1 MGTHLFNRH
10 TTWTVFVSLLVA
22 LGLGACSDV
31 SNAPAPPAGPAA
43 LTITTDATLPPGTS
57 TIPYTIALAA
67 AGGTQPY
74 GWSIV
79 PGVGGGQP
87 APGLTM
93 NSSGV
98 ISGIPTTPSSNP
110 GETRRYR
117 VVDSSQPQQSF
128 EKDLTIAINAL
139 QQPQISLPATLPSG
153 VVGTPYSATLTAS
166 GGTSPYTTWS
176 VTPPLPTGLTLTPSG
191 TTATVTG
198 SLAAPY
204 NVQHTF
210 SVTDSFSPTPQTGT
224 RNFFVTFTAAPIDLQ
239 ISPPLTL
246 PPGTVSVF
254 YSHQLPAAGGTGT
267 LTWSL
272 AGTSPNPL
280 LPGLSLTPGGLLSGT
295 PSSPIRTN
303 YTMKFRVQDSA
314 IPADFDE
321 ETFTITTSLP
331 TGPTITTT
339 TLTDAV
345 FNVPYSK
352 TILVNNGTQPFIW
365 GVIAGSLPPGLSITS
380 NTISFTPACCT
391 TGTFDFTVRVTDDNG
406 QLDDQPLRLKIVA
419 PPPPSITPF
428 TLQNGTVNALYPTMQ
443 LAATGGVTPY
453 INWSVTPALPS
464 GLQFNILGPG
474 IISGTPLSSSPE
486 TSYSFTV
493 TDSTLPLGQTSPP
506 IIRSLTVNAAVT
518 ISDPSPLLIIGTA
531 GQTYTAGSPLTT
543 LTASGGTGSGYHNW
557 VVTPALPTGLVL
569 GNTTGAITGMAT
581 TAAPAAN
588 YTFSVQDSSN
598 NPGTK
603 QLSLAV
609 NAALTIND
617 PSPLPIIGTAGQT
630 YTAGSPMTTLTA
642 SGGTGGY
649 HNWLVTPTL
658 PTGLALDNTT
668 GAITGMAT
676 TAAPAAN
683 YLFSVQDSSNQTVSR
698 LLSLAIN

>member
-10 TTWTVFVSLLVA
+10 TIWTVFFSLLVA

-31 SNAPAPPAGPAA
+31 SNAPAPAAGPAA
-43 LTITTDATLPPGTS
+43 LTITTDATLPNGTA
-57 TIPYTIALAA
+57 TILYTTTLAA
-67 AGGTQPY
+67 AGGKQPY

-79 PGVGGGQP
+79 QGAQP

-93 NSSGV
+93 GSDGV
-98 ISGIPTTPSSNP
+98 ISGTPTNTTT
-110 GETRRYR
+110 GVTRRYR
-117 VVDSSQPQQSF
+117 VVDSSQPTQSF

-139 QQPQISLPATLPSG
+139 PQPRISLPATLPSG
-153 VVGTPYSATLTAS
+153 VVGVAYSATLTAS
-166 GGTSPYTTWS
+166 DGTEPYTTWS
-176 VTPPLPTGLTLTPSG
+176 VTPDLPAGLTLTPSG
-191 TTATVTG
+191 STASITG

-210 SVTDSFSPTPQTGT
+210 SVTDSFSPTSQTGAKSY
-224 RNFFVTFTAAPIDLQ
+224 FVTFTAAPIDLQ

-246 PPGTVSVF
+246 PPGTVSQS
-254 YSHQLPAAGGTGT
+254 YSHPLKADGGTGT

-280 LPGLSLTPGGLLSGT
+280 LPGLSLTPGGLLSGI
-295 PSSPIRTN
+295 PSSPRTN

-331 TGPTITTT
+331 AAPNITTT
-339 TLTDAV
+339 SSSLLPNGTFKLPYSRTLQASGGVPPFVWSFTGGSPFPNWLNLNPSTGEISGTPNATGTFN
-345 FNVPYSK
+345 FNVQV
-352 TILVNNGTQPFIW
+352 TDNLNQPDPT
-365 GVIAGSLPPGLSITS
+365 PPSLSIT
-380 NTISFTPACCT
+380 
-391 TGTFDFTVRVTDDNG
+391 
-406 QLDDQPLRLKIVA
+406 IVA
-419 PPPPSITPF
+419 QNPPTITPF
-428 TLQNGTVNALYPTMQ
+428 TLQNGTVNQTYPSIQ
-443 LAATGGVTPY
+443 LAATGGITPY
-453 INWSVTPALPS
+453 INWTVTPALPS
-464 GLQFNILGPG
+464 GLQFNVLGPG
-474 IISGTPLSSSPE
+474 IISGTPLSASPA
-486 TSYSFTV
+486 TDYSFTV
-493 TDSTLPLGQTSPP
+493 TDSTLPSGNTSPP

-518 ISDPSPLLIIGTA
+518 INNPSPLPSGTV

-557 VVTPALPTGLVL
+557 LVTPALPTGLVL
-569 GNTTGAITGMAT
+569 DNTTGAITGTPT
-581 TAAPAAN
+581 TGAPAAN

-609 NAALTIND
+609 NAVLTIND
-617 PSPLPIIGTAGQT
+617 PSPLLIVGTAGQT
-630 YTAGSPMTTLTA
+630 YTAGSPLTTLTA

-649 HNWLVTPTL
+649 HNWLVTPAL
-658 PTGLALDNTT
+658 PAGLDLDNTT

-676 TAAPAAN
+676 TATPAAD
-683 YLFSVQDSSNQTVSR
+683 YSFSVQDSSNQTVSK
-698 LLSLAIN
+698 SLNLTIN

>member
-1 MGTHLFNRH
+1 M
-10 TTWTVFVSLLVA
+10 
-22 LGLGACSDV
+22 
-31 SNAPAPPAGPAA
+31 
-43 LTITTDATLPPGTS
+43 
-57 TIPYTIALAA
+57 
-67 AGGTQPY
+67 
-74 GWSIV
+74 
-79 PGVGGGQP
+79 
-87 APGLTM
+87 
-93 NSSGV
+93 
-98 ISGIPTTPSSNP
+98 
-110 GETRRYR
+110 
-117 VVDSSQPQQSF
+117 
-128 EKDLTIAINAL
+128 
-139 QQPQISLPATLPSG
+139 
-153 VVGTPYSATLTAS
+153 
-166 GGTSPYTTWS
+166 
-176 VTPPLPTGLTLTPSG
+176 
-191 TTATVTG
+191 
-198 SLAAPY
+198 
-204 NVQHTF
+204 
-210 SVTDSFSPTPQTGT
+210 TDSFSPTPQTGT
-224 RNFFVTFTAAPIDLQ
+224 KSYFLTFTAAPIDLQ
-239 ISPPLTL
+239 ISSQLTL
-246 PPGTVSVF
+246 PPGTVSQP
-254 YSHQLPAAGGTGT
+254 YLDHQLAATGGTGT

-280 LPGLSLTPGGLLSGT
+280 LPGLSLTPGGLLSGI

-321 ETFTITTSLP
+321 ETFTITTSTP
-331 TGPTITTT
+331 AAPVITTT
-339 TLTDAV
+339 SSSLIPNGRFNTPYTRTLQASGV
-345 FNVPYSK
+345 
-352 TILVNNGTQPFIW
+352 QPFVW
-365 GVIAGSLPPGLSITS
+365 SFTGGSPFPNWLNLNPLTGVISG
-380 NTISFTPACCT
+380 TPNA
-391 TGTFDFTVRVTDDNG
+391 TGTFNFNVQVTDNLG
-406 QLDDQPLRLKIVA
+406 QSNPLPNPLLTITIDAQAA
-419 PPPPSITPF
+419 PVITPF
-428 TLQNGTVNALYPTMQ
+428 PLQNGTVNQAYPPVQ
-443 LAATGGVTPY
+443 LQATGGITPY
-453 INWSVTPALPS
+453 INWTVTPALPH
-464 GLQFNILGPG
+464 GLQFNVIGPG
-474 IISGTPLSSSPE
+474 IISGTPLISSPK
-486 TSYSFTV
+486 TDYFFTV
-493 TDSTLPLGQTSPP
+493 TDSTLPLGQTSIP
-506 IIRSLTVNAAVT
+506 IVRSLTINAAVT
-518 ISDPSPLLIIGTA
+518 INDPSPLLIIGTA

-557 VVTPALPTGLVL
+557 LVTPALPTNLVL
-569 GNTTGAITGMAT
+569 DNTTGAITGMAT